1 MLLLLL
7 QGATTVVSTPG
18 PAGLTPLVPGDT
30 TILLATSGASVLI
43 IQWLKNSR
51 WFKGLSP
58 SSKTMN
64 RLASIFAALLSATGI
79 HFTFN
84 AGTLVISGL
93 ALSTLVPAVVGWIK
107 SFVLNELIYM
117 GVQIKNQTA
126 ATGQAVGAPSPPTPA
141 PSVATGL
148 AK

>member
-1 MLLLLL
+1 MLLLFL
-7 QGATTVVSTPG
+7 QAASTVVTSTPG
-18 PAGLTPLVPGDT
+18 ATGLAPLVPGDT
-30 TILLATSGASVLI
+30 TVLLATSGASVLL

-51 WFKGLSP
+51 WFKALTP
-58 SSKTMN
+58 NTKTLN

-84 AGTLVISGL
+84 AGTLTVTGL
-93 ALSTLVPAVVGWIK
+93 ALASLLPALIGWVK

-126 ATGQAVGAPSPPTPA
+126 ATGQTVGAPPTPA
-141 PSVATGL
+141 PVL
-148 AK
+148 AIGGMK